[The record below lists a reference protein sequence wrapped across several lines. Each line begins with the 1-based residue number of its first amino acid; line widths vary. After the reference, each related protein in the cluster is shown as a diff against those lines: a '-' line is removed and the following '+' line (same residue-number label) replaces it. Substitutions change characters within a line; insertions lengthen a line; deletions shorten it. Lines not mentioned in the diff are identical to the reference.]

1 MPILETFKGT
11 NRHFMRTQLLCRLQP
26 AGRGRS
32 NPHRF
37 RHFHRPKAAASLS
50 VITATIR
57 NLLHDLGSI
66 KSGRHIASN

>member
-11 NRHFMRTQLLCRLQP
+11 NRHFMRTQLHCRFQP
-26 AGRGRS
+26 AVRLMSPRC
-32 NPHRF
+32 F